1 MSLDPPPRPSR
12 RESPAAPAGARE
24 LRIAGRLVQPQL
36 NRIAGAEPH
45 SSIQVEPKVMEV
57 LLCLADAPGEVVSR
71 ETLLDRVW
79 QGAYVS
85 DDVVTRSIGQL
96 RRIFGDDME
105 RPRVI
110 ETIRKRGYR
119 LLAVPETAPVGAGRR
134 SGRSGRRAGLLAAA
148 AAATAL
154 AAGALWLAGR
164 PAGRGGFAAAA
175 SRAVRLL
182 PVAGVPPNALRP
194 AISPDGTR
202 VAFTWNGG
210 AGRDHRLFVTGLA
223 GGPPVAITTHAAPA
237 MDDDPRWSP
246 DGTLIAF
253 ARQTGDR
260 CQLLTVPATGGPERQ
275 LVPCSEYTGVSWS
288 ADGRWLAYAARPASD
303 PGAAGPPPVRLRLLD
318 LVSLRSRDLT
328 SPPGGIEG
336 DHAPALSPDGK
347 RLAFV
352 RTIADGV
359 EDLFQT
365 GFDTGATE
373 LSPPSLGDT
382 DAAGAARVTF
392 DDAGI
397 AGFDWMPN
405 GRDLVLSSDRGGI
418 FSLWV
423 VPASGGTPRLLAG
436 SGAKTKHPSAARRV
450 DVVVFESWLYDIGL
464 WRTPLGPA
472 GMAAQALVAA
482 AAGTPGDR
490 SARIDPPPPA
500 ASALGATALEWSFQ
514 PQFSPDG
521 RRIVFGST
529 RSGTYEL
536 WVADAD
542 GGRPIQLT
550 SMGGPHLGSP
560 RWSPDG
566 RRIAFTAWPEGRAGL
581 YLVEAGGGVPV
592 ALTPAPAKDAAGE
605 MAPSWSRD
613 SGSLYFVSR
622 RSGSWQVWQ
631 LQLATGRRV
640 QVTFDGATSA
650 AESADGH
657 DLFFTRPDRPG
668 IWRRSLASP
677 GQPAVL
683 LAPAL
688 APGDWGSWTVIGDAI
703 YYLDRSR
710 DDLPAVQVLPPGE
723 RRPVPGASLPDLAW
737 SGFAVSPDRRSL
749 LYARAGRHDCTVVR
763 LENP

>member
-1 MSLDPPPRPSR
+1 MSLDPPPRPPR

-79 QGAYVS
+79 QRAYVS

-96 RRIFGDDME
+96 RRIFDDDTE
-105 RPRVI
+105 RPQVI

-119 LLAVPETAPVGAGRR
+119 LLAVPETASAAAGRR
-134 SGRSGRRAGLLAAA
+134 SGRSGRRAGRKLAAA

-154 AAGALWLAGR
+154 AALAVGALWLAGR
-164 PAGRGGFAAAA
+164 AAGRAGSAPAAP
-175 SRAVRLL
+175 RAVRLL
-182 PVAGVPPNALRP
+182 PVAGVPANALRP

-223 GGPPVAITTHAAPA
+223 GGPPVAITAHAAPA

-253 ARQTGDR
+253 ARQTRDR
-260 CQLLTVPATGGPERQ
+260 CQLLTVPAAGGPERQ
-275 LVPCSEYTGVSWS
+275 LVPCSGDYTGVSWS

-328 SPPGGIEG
+328 APPGGIAG
-336 DHAPALSPDGK
+336 DHAPAFSPDGK

-359 EDLFQT
+359 EDLYQI
-365 GFDTGATE
+365 GG
-373 LSPPSLGDT
+373 T

-436 SGAKTKHPSAARRV
+436 GGAKTKHPTAARRA

-464 WRTPLGPA
+464 WRAPLGQA
-472 GMAAQALVAA
+472 GMAAPASAAPAA
-482 AAGTPGDR
+482 AAASAPGDR
-490 SARIDPPPPA
+490 PTRVDPPPPVE
-500 ASALGATALEWSFQ
+500 SALGANSLEWSFQ

-542 GGRPIQLT
+542 GGRPAQLT

-592 ALTPAPAKDAAGE
+592 ALTPAPAQDAAGE

-613 SGSLYFVSR
+613 GGSLYFASR
-622 RSGSWQVWQ
+622 RSGSWQVWK

-650 AESADGH
+650 AESADGS

-668 IWRRSLASP
+668 LWKRSLASP

-688 APGDWGSWTVIGDAI
+688 APGDWGSWTVIGGDI
-703 YYLDRSR
+703 YYLDRSH
-710 DDLPAVQVLPPGE
+710 DDPPAVQLLPPGG
-723 RRPVPGASLPDLAW
+723 RRPVQGASLPDLAW

-749 LYARAGRHDCTVVR
+749 LYARAGRHESTVVR